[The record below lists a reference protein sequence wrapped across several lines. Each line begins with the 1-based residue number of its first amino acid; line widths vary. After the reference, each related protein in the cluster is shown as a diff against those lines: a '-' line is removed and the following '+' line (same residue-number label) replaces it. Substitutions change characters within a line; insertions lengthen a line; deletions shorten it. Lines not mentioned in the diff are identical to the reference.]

1 MGEPYP
7 LVILM
12 DSGAQDV
19 DIIEKARRDPAAF
32 VEIYRRYFNP
42 IYRYL
47 LARVGDRGAA
57 EELTA
62 QVFLAA
68 LEGLSRLRAGSN
80 LPAWLFTIA
89 RRRAADHYRQI
100 RRESPLFEETET
112 SPDYDVLL
120 QDVIIDETNARLAE
134 LIKVLPEHEQE
145 LLRLRFASGLPFAEI
160 AILLGRTESGVKMA
174 LYRLL
179 ERLQRQMN
187 EGDYGE

>member
-1 MGEPYP
+1 
-7 LVILM
+7 M